1 MRTEHS
7 WQRFSPRAKGLLATA
22 GIVALFVLIT
32 PARAGAEITPL
43 GTIGGVG
50 SGAGQLMNPGGM
62 AIQAGT
68 GDLYV
73 ADKYNNRISI
83 FDPGGNFIK
92 TFGWGVQDG
101 SAAPQV
107 CSSGCQIGLA
117 GGGAGQLDHPTAVAF
132 DSSGNLFTASR
143 YSNRIDEFT
152 PDGQFIRAFGWDVI
166 AGTSPNTGL
175 QTCTAAPP
183 GCQAATP
190 GGEAGRFNN
199 PRGVVV
205 DSAGNV
211 WIADEVNNR
220 VDEFTTQG
228 AFVKAFGW
236 DVVAG
241 TAPDTGLQTCTAA
254 PPGCQV
260 GTSGGKAG
268 ELFSPRGVTVD
279 SGGTLYIGDAANRRI
294 SEFSSGGEFIRAFG
308 WDVVPP
314 TAPGTALQVCTT
326 TTTCQSGTGGSG
338 AGQFA
343 SPSPYGIA
351 LDGNGNLYAA
361 DPNNNRV
368 DEFTTQG
375 DFIKTFGWG
384 VTDGSAAFQIC
395 TAGCHQGLPGAGAG
409 EFYTPEGVTV
419 DCRGSLYVSEISNDR
434 IQRLGEP
441 GAALG
446 PCPAAPQPQPQPQ
459 PVAQDFS
466 FGKVKKNKKKGTATV
481 TIAVPAAGQ
490 IEAGD
495 ANDSQIGRAEA
506 SRSKLKVRRVLRT
519 AAGPG
524 KVKVP
529 IRPTRRGFKK
539 LKHSGRLKTK
549 LKFVYTAT
557 GAPSTTKTLKL
568 TLILVRP

>member
-1 MRTEHS
+1 
-7 WQRFSPRAKGLLATA
+7 LLATA
-22 GIVALFVLIT
+22 AVLALLVLIM

-43 GTIGGVG
+43 GTIGSMG
-50 SGAGQLMNPGGM
+50 SGAGQVINPGGM
-62 AIQAGT
+62 AIQVGT

-73 ADKYNNRISI
+73 ADKYNHRISI

-101 SAAPQV
+101 NPTPEV
-107 CSSGCQIGLA
+107 CTANCQIGLA

-166 AGTSPNTGL
+166 AGTAPNTGL

-183 GCQAATP
+183 GCQAATA

-199 PRGVVV
+199 PRSVVV
-205 DSAGNV
+205 DPAGNV

-241 TAPDTGLQTCTAA
+241 TSPNTGLQTCTAA
-254 PPGCQV
+254 PPGCQA
-260 GTSGGKAG
+260 GTPGGKAG
-268 ELFSPRGVTVD
+268 ELSSPRGITVD
-279 SGGTLYIGDAANRRI
+279 SGGTLYVGDSANLRI
-294 SEFSSGGEFIRAFG
+294 SEFSSSGEFIRAFG
-308 WDVVPP
+308 WDVIPP
-314 TAPGTALQVCTT
+314 TPSGTGLQVCTT
-326 TTTCQSGTGGSG
+326 ITGCQAGSSGGG
-338 AGQFA
+338 AGQFF
-343 SPSPYGIA
+343 STSPYGLA
-351 LDGNGNLYAA
+351 LDGAGNLYAA
-361 DPNNNRV
+361 ESNNQRIS
-368 DEFTTQG
+368 EFTTQG
-375 DFIKTFGWG
+375 GFIKTFGWG
-384 VTDGSAAFQIC
+384 VQDGSSAFQVC
-395 TAGCHQGLPGAGAG
+395 MSSCQAGLPSGTGAGQ
-409 EFYTPEGVTV
+409 FVTPEAVTV

-446 PCPAAPQPQPQPQ
+446 PCPVPPQPLQLQ

-481 TIAVPAAGQ
+481 TIVVPAAGQ

-495 ANDSQIGRAEA
+495 ASDPLLARAAA
-506 SRSKLKVRRVLRT
+506 SRSKLKVRRVQLS
-519 AAGPG
+519 AAGPR

-529 IRPTRRGFKK
+529 IKPTRRGLKK
-539 LKHSGRLKTK
+539 LKRSGRLKTK

-557 GAPSTTKTLKL
+557 GAPSTIKTKN
-568 TLILVRP
+568 LILILIRP